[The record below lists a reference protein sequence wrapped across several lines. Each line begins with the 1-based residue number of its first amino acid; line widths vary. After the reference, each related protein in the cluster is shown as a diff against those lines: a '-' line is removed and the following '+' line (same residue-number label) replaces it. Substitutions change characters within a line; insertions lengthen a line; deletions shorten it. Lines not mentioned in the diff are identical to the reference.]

1 MSYKELI
8 RATRALVEEEAKKKK
23 AFLLTGENAAFFQP
37 KAKAK
42 VVAEPVVQYA
52 PVPQVKKEIP
62 QEPEWVTPRA
72 QEKPAPVAQ
81 PAKPTPKPEKVAP
94 PAQEWKKEVVRNFPG
109 LGYVETPPN
118 DARAKEAAVRW
129 KKYETGAKVLI
140 LAFGEKEEELL
151 YLKNLAK
158 AIHTKLKPTKIIDA
172 QALEKDKK
180 WETFFGVNQFE
191 LIIASKQPLF
201 SSPELKRYFQEESS
215 ISLPLLAKAPLIL
228 LTPEIKQDKASLW
241 KKTCQLLAK

>member
-1 MSYKELI
+1 MHYKELVK
-8 RATRALVEEEAKKKK
+8 ATRALVEEEAKKKK
-23 AFLLTGENAAFFQP
+23 AFLLTDQNAAFFQP
-37 KAKAK
+37 KTKANAP
-42 VVAEPVVQYA
+42 VEPIVQFA
-52 PVPQVKKEIP
+52 PVPQMKKEVS

-72 QEKPAPVAQ
+72 QEKPAPVVQ
-81 PAKPTPKPEKVAP
+81 PVKKVTP

-118 DARAKEAAVRW
+118 DTRAKEAAVRW

-158 AIHTKLKPTKIIDA
+158 AIHTKLKTTKIIDA
-172 QALEKDKK
+172 QALENDKK

-228 LTPEIKQDKASLW
+228 LTPEVKQDKASLW
-241 KKTCQLLAK
+241 KKICQLLTK